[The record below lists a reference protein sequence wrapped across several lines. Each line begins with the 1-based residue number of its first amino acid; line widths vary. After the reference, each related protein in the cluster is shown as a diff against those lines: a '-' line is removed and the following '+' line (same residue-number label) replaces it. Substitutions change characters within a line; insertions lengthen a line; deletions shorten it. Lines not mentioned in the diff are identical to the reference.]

1 MSRWRAA
8 KGLALT
14 STVADNLPIGR
25 GDERR
30 LTQVLLNITGNAVKF
45 TDTGLVSITA
55 RTADDTFEIAVRDT
69 GPGIAAQDQSLIF
82 EEFRQVNSSSTRQKG
97 GTGLGLAISRRIMEM
112 HGGTISVESELGSGS
127 TFTLKFQ
134 IRVEEDAEAA

>member
-1 MSRWRAA
+1 MLDLSKIEAGQLTLSLDDYSVGAIVRATVTAVEPLARA

-45 TDTGLVSITA
+45 TDTGLVRSPQ
-55 RTADDTFEIAVRDT
+55 
-69 GPGIAAQDQSLIF
+69 G
-82 EEFRQVNSSSTRQKG
+82 
-97 GTGLGLAISRRIMEM
+97 RRA
-112 HGGTISVESELGSGS
+112 TPSKS
-127 TFTLKFQ
+127 Q
-134 IRVEEDAEAA
+134 